1 MGTTEKYK
9 RLKPKTNYLEMDKKN
24 WKFRLGIVL
33 IIVSCLFFALLL
45 AIPFLDTTDKN
56 KIVISAVF
64 IVIGELLFWSGI
76 FS

>member
-1 MGTTEKYK
+1 
-9 RLKPKTNYLEMDKKN
+9 MDKKN

-56 KIVISAVF
+56 KIVISTVF